1 MEASL
6 QAVLTWVVN
15 VMFVKMCSQTI
26 HVASDATK
34 ILLPMLNTITTM
46 AS

>member
-26 HVASDATK
+26 HVASDATN